1 MPGIIVYLGGPI
13 NGCTDEEAHG
23 WREAVKD
30 LLLAA
35 GLNWLDPMDRDYRGR
50 EMEPGIAKLIVE
62 GDKEDIAASDLLLMN
77 HPQPS
82 SGTDMEIL
90 LGFQSGK
97 EVNVV
102 IPDDGRAPSPWV
114 VYHATRIFRGSATEA
129 AKILI
134 AEHRAA

>member
-1 MPGIIVYLGGPI
+1 MAAAIFYLGGPI
-13 NGCTDEEAHG
+13 NGCSDEEAYG
-23 WREAVKD
+23 WREGVKD
-30 LLLAA
+30 LLRLGGLA
-35 GLNWLDPMDRDYRGR
+35 WLDPMDRDYRGR

-62 GDKEDIAASDLLLMN
+62 GDKEDIAASDVLLMN

-90 LGFQSGK
+90 FGFEGGK

-102 IPDDGRAPSPWV
+102 IPDDGRTPSPWV
-114 VYHATRIFRGSATEA
+114 VYHATRIFRGSVFEA

-134 AEHRAA
+134 IEHQTS

>member
-1 MPGIIVYLGGPI
+1 MAIVVYLGGPI
-13 NGCTDEEAHG
+13 NGCSDEEAHG
-23 WREAVKD
+23 WREAVKV
-30 LLLAA
+30 LLRAA
-35 GLNWLDPMDRDYRGR
+35 GLDWRDPMDRDYRGR

-62 GDKEDIAASDLLLMN
+62 GDKEDIAPSDILLMN

-90 LGFQSGK
+90 LGFQGGK
-97 EVNVV
+97 EVDVV

-114 VYHATRIFRGSATEA
+114 VYHASRIFRGSVIEA

-134 AEHRAA
+134 AEHQLS